1 MISIEI
7 LEGPQF
13 GLAAARETVTRPP
26 DILSPVERE
35 LGQQRRL
42 TGWGRTSPSVARVVT
57 PTDRHGVVEAIS
69 NAGERGVLARG
80 LGRSYG
86 DPAQNSG
93 GLVIEMTGLARIHDI
108 DVPAGTVTV
117 DAGVSL
123 DTLMR
128 ELLPH
133 GLWLPVLPGTRQ
145 VSVGGAIGSDIHGKA
160 HHVEGSFGNHVL
172 SLDLATADGE
182 IHTLTPDGPDADLFW
197 ATIGGMGL
205 TGVVLGATL
214 HVNRVESAYFVVD
227 TEQIDNLDDLMGRQS
242 THDEDYVES
251 VSWFDA
257 VTTGKHLGRG
267 ILTRANHARVSD
279 LPAKLRANPLKF
291 DAPQLLTVP
300 DVFPP
305 GLLNRVTAKMF
316 SEVWYRKSPTKMGAV
331 QNITQF
337 LHPLDIVGEWNR
349 AYGPHGFLQYQF
361 VVPFGAEDTIREAVR
376 TIAGSGHVSALN
388 VLKRFGAG
396 NRAPLSFPTPG
407 WTLCVDFPVRSG
419 LHELCERLDELVL
432 TAGGRLYL
440 AKESRTTPDMLHRM
454 YPRIDEWRKVRAA
467 VDPKGVFSSD
477 MSRRLAL

>member
-1 MISIEI
+1 
-7 LEGPQF
+7 
-13 GLAAARETVTRPP
+13 
-26 DILSPVERE
+26 VEHRQ
-35 LGQQRRL
+35 GQPRLL
-42 TGWGRTSPSVARVVT
+42 TGWGRTSPTAAHVVT
-57 PTDRHGVVEAIS
+57 PASRQDVVDAIRS
-69 NAGERGVLARG
+69 AGERGVLARG

-93 GLVIEMTGLARIHDI
+93 GVVIEMTGLDRIHGI
-108 DVPAGTVTV
+108 DQRAGVVTV

-145 VSVGGAIGSDIHGKA
+145 VTVGGAIGSDIHGKA

-182 IHTLTPDGPDADLFW
+182 IRTLTPDGPDEDLFW
-197 ATIGGMGL
+197 ATVGGMGL

-214 HVNRVESAYFVVD
+214 HVNHVETAYFLVD
-227 TEQIDNLDDLMGRQS
+227 TEQLGSLDELITRQS
-242 THDEDYVES
+242 TGDDDYAES

-267 ILTRANHARVSD
+267 ILTRANHATVAD
-279 LPAKLRANPLKF
+279 LPAKKRAQPLKF

-300 DVFPP
+300 DVFPS
-305 GLLNRVTAKMF
+305 GLFNRVTMKAF
-316 SEVWYRKSPTKMGAV
+316 AELWYRKSPTKPGAV

-337 LHPLDIVGEWNR
+337 LHPLDIAGDWNR
-349 AYGPHGFLQYQF
+349 AYGPRGFLQYQF
-361 VVPFGAEDTIREAVR
+361 VVPFGAEDAVREAVH
-376 TIAGSGHVSALN
+376 TIAHSGHVSGLN
-388 VLKRFGAG
+388 VLKRFGPG

-419 LHELCERLDELVL
+419 LNELCDRLDRLVL
-432 TAGGRLYL
+432 AANGRLYL
-440 AKESRTTPDMLHRM
+440 AKESRTTADALQRM

-467 VDPKGVFSSD
+467 VDPTGIFSSD

>member
-1 MISIEI
+1 
-7 LEGPQF
+7 
-13 GLAAARETVTRPP
+13 
-26 DILSPVERE
+26 VERVQAQPR
-35 LGQQRRL
+35 LL

-57 PTDRHGVVEAIS
+57 PVDREGVVAAIRA
-69 NAGERGVLARG
+69 AGERGVLARG

-93 GLVIEMTGLARIHDI
+93 GTVIDMTGLHRVQAVDAA
-108 DVPAGTVTV
+108 AGTVTV

-145 VSVGGAIGSDIHGKA
+145 VTVGGAIGSDIHGKA

-172 SLDLATADGE
+172 SLDLATADGR
-182 IHTLTPDGPDADLFW
+182 IRTLTPDGADADLFW
-197 ATIGGMGL
+197 ATVGGMGM

-214 HVNRVESAYFVVD
+214 HVNHVRTAYFKVD
-227 TEQIDNLDDLMGRQS
+227 TEQIDNLDDLMARQS
-242 THDEDYVES
+242 TGDEDYVES

-257 VTTGKHLGRG
+257 VTTGPHLGRG
-267 ILTRANHARVSD
+267 ILTRANHAEVEE
-279 LPAKLRANPLKF
+279 LPAKLRGAPLKF
-291 DAPQLLTVP
+291 DAPRLLTVP

-305 GLLNRVTAKMF
+305 GMLNRVTARVF
-316 SEVWYRKSPTKMGAV
+316 SELWYRKSPTRAGTI

-337 LHPLDIVGEWNR
+337 LHPLDVVGQWNR
-349 AYGPHGFLQYQF
+349 AYGPRGFLQYQF
-361 VVPFGAEDTIREAVR
+361 VVPFGAEDAIREAVHM
-376 TIAGSGHVSALN
+376 IAASGHVSALN

-419 LHELCERLDELVL
+419 LHELCERLDALVL
-432 TAGGRLYL
+432 AAGGRLYL
-440 AKESRTTPDMLHRM
+440 AKESRTTPETLQRM
-454 YPRIDEWRKVRAA
+454 YPRIDEWRKIRAA
-467 VDPKGVFSSD
+467 VDPDGIFSSD